1 MYPGR
6 WITVVSRMLAVL
18 IAAAEPS
25 YWVGHALGGVYSV
38 QHDLPLELSRVAE
51 FVSAAALWWPKPF
64 LVELTY
70 FWGLG
75 AIVQALATPD
85 ITEHFHD
92 PAYFRFFVGHGGVLV
107 AAVFLVVGR
116 RIWPRPGGSGSG
128 LRGDPGTDRRCGRR
142 RCRDEWK
149 LYVPAREASRR

>member
-1 MYPGR
+1 M
-6 WITVVSRMLAVL
+6 SRILSVL

-85 ITEHFHD
+85 ITEHFPD
-92 PAYFRFFVGHGGVLV
+92 PACFRFSWVTAESCWPRSFWSSAAGSGHG
-107 AAVFLVVGR
+107 
-116 RIWPRPGGSGSG
+116 PG
-128 LRGDPGTDRRCGRR
+128 LRFGSSWRP
-142 RCRDEWK
+142 W
-149 LYVPAREASRR
+149 Y